1 LPYSIIQ
8 VMHRLSGFTFVCCIS
23 ALLSACGGGSDSES
37 PLPPAE
43 RIIGTERLGW
53 DQTAASAEVL
63 ASIRYVIYVDD
74 VPSEMQDVLCGSTP
88 GANGFPCSG
97 RLPPMSPGRHT
108 LQLASLGGEGTSGE
122 SARSSPLVV
131 VVVTAGNSSL
141 PIGPPSQ
148 QNHVALAEI
157 TTADRVRLR
166 IEALLTGL
174 TDPTDL
180 AFLPDGRLLV
190 AERGGSIRLVRID
203 RSADELPD
211 PAVMLE
217 DIETRTA
224 GGLLALAPDPQ
235 FVRNGYVYAVYTSA
249 RGFRLARFR
258 EAGGV
263 LADRVILLDGIPA
276 SRVPP
281 AAVLRFGPDAKL
293 FLGLDDGGD
302 ARRGGDL
309 GSYNGKLLRFNSDL
323 TTPSDQ
329 AGGVPVYALDVNAPQ
344 GFDWSGTGESVWVA
358 QYGAT
363 ASAPGELRA
372 LVRPPRDRTGEQ
384 RARIVARYLL
394 PEGAQPS
401 QIVIYRGT
409 LIPEFRGNLLMSAGS
424 RGGLLRVQ
432 FDATDPLK
440 VVATERLFDVEGMNV
455 RAIAVGTSGTVYV
468 STSTALLRIA
478 PPGPRAAVP

>member
-1 LPYSIIQ
+1 MYQLA
-8 VMHRLSGFTFVCCIS
+8 RFTCICCIG
-23 ALLSACGGGSDSES
+23 ALLSACRGSSDSDS
-37 PLPPAE
+37 PLLPAE

-53 DQTAASAEVL
+53 DMTATSAEVL
-63 ASIRYVIYVDD
+63 GSIRYVIYVDD
-74 VPSEMQDVLCGSTP
+74 VPSEMQDVMCGSTL
-88 GANGFPCSG
+88 GANGYPCSG
-97 RLPPMSPGRHT
+97 RLPQMSPGRHT
-108 LQLASLGGEGTSGE
+108 LQLASVGGEGTSGE

-131 VVVTAGNSSL
+131 IVVTPGVSALPVGPSS
-141 PIGPPSQ
+141 PQ
-148 QNHVALAEI
+148 QRGALAEI
-157 TTADRVRLR
+157 TTADRVRLN

-174 TDPTDL
+174 VDPTDL

-190 AERGGSIRLVRID
+190 AERGGSIRIVRVD
-203 RSADELPD
+203 RSVDEVPG
-211 PAVMLE
+211 PAVILN

-235 FVRNGYVYAVYTSA
+235 FDRNGYVYVLYTSA
-249 RGFRLARFR
+249 RGFRLARYR

-302 ARRGGDL
+302 PRRAGDL
-309 GSYNGKLLRFNSDL
+309 GSYNGKLLRFNADA

-329 AGGVPVYALDVNAPQ
+329 SGGVPVYALDVNAPQ
-344 GFDWSGTGESVWVA
+344 GFDWSETGASVWVA

-372 LVRPPRDRTGEQ
+372 LMRPPRDRTGEQ
-384 RARIVARYLL
+384 RARVVARYLL
-394 PEGAQPS
+394 PEGAEPS
-401 QIVIYRGT
+401 QIVIYRGA
-409 LIPEFRGNLLMSAGS
+409 LIPEFRGNLLLSAGT

-432 FDATDPLK
+432 FDATDSLK
-440 VVATERLFDVEGMNV
+440 VVATERLFDVDGMNV
-455 RAIAVGTSGTVYV
+455 RAIAVGTSGIVYV

-478 PPGPRAAVP
+478 PPDPRAAVP